1 MEQHIS
7 LIVTILS
14 AIVSFSFYIAARR
27 IEDDLVSDLKEWKAN
42 INGRLDRLELTL
54 SNRFHRLIDRNT
66 ARITNVEGR
75 MAYFESA
82 FEDPSY
88 FKMVE
93 ALNEGLPALPDENI
107 EA

>member
-7 LIVTILS
+7 LVITIIS

-27 IEDDLVSDLKEWKAN
+27 IESDILSDLKEWKAS
-42 INGRLDRLELTL
+42 INGRLDSLEIIL
-54 SNRFHRLIDRNT
+54 SSRFNRSIDRNT
-66 ARITNVEGR
+66 TRITNVEAR

-93 ALNEGLPALPDENI
+93 TLNEGLPTENTDL
-107 EA
+107 